1 MTATGIEI
9 QPANGKSP
17 MATPINTE
25 RITPTNVQ
33 ASAGS
38 ADGGGDRT
46 FFEVVLGTNR
56 RGGMSW
62 FLTRVRVS
70 KSSSTA
76 IRLRIFVSCRAGV
89 RTRESFATSFALLP
103 FCGRE

>member
-1 MTATGIEI
+1 
-9 QPANGKSP
+9 
-17 MATPINTE
+17 TPINTE

-70 KSSSTA
+70 KSSTTG
-76 IRLRIFVSCRAGV
+76 IRYPIFLSCRAGV
-89 RTRESFATSFALLP
+89 RTRTTFASRFPLFPFGRSGGPKPDASRGKPPTLSTSD
-103 FCGRE
+103 